1 MATDSSASSFDDEP
15 TPHAQQQQSYA
26 QQQQQQPRQLHHPQQ
41 QQQQSPYLTPNH
53 NTSRPALSSPQPQYQ
68 AESFYSGGVQPG
80 GVYYDSQR
88 SHSQLALNVYGSGPR
103 INEQP
108 PTPRVPG
115 TIPAARPAPHGP
127 RAPVSHSRTPSP
139 DLVIQQ
145 QLQQQQQQQ
154 PPPQLQPQQLQPQQ
168 QRELRSPATL
178 AAGAVGL
185 NMGNT
190 TPTAD
195 GNVRKLR
202 HFDIHRGVPSPPPPG
217 FPPHQ
222 QQQQQQQQ
230 QQHASHRNTLP
241 PPPPSTGQHQQQA
254 HEYSRANEDEGEYS
268 SDAAPVPSAK
278 ALGKR
283 RAVEKV
289 VDRKSS
295 VRQVL
300 DNMHDLSDQLS

>member
-1 MATDSSASSFDDEP
+1 MNSIRLFQQMYLAPDGSLYAADQDPRAAGPSRTPSPSPRSLPRPMATDSSASSFDDEP

-185 NMGNT
+185 NMG
-190 TPTAD
+190 
-195 GNVRKLR
+195 
-202 HFDIHRGVPSPPPPG
+202 
-217 FPPHQ
+217 
-222 QQQQQQQQ
+222 
-230 QQHASHRNTLP
+230 
-241 PPPPSTGQHQQQA
+241 
-254 HEYSRANEDEGEYS
+254 EYYAYC
-268 SDAAPVPSAK
+268 
-278 ALGKR
+278 
-283 RAVEKV
+283 
-289 VDRKSS
+289 
-295 VRQVL
+295 
-300 DNMHDLSDQLS
+300 